1 MHSEPLSM
9 RVSRGVSPIISVILM
24 VAIVVILVTT
34 ASVFIF
40 DSSGGLN
47 EPAPF
52 VADTTGE
59 FVIDNSQA
67 GDNQIVQVTH
77 RGGDGVA
84 VDEIEIIVRASG
96 PSLDTE
102 ARLVDLPAD
111 DTTIDNKNIEG
122 NVDLIDTSDAV
133 QIIQE
138 DDSNV
143 WSAGDTITFR
153 INTGDADFRIER
165 YNTDPEADT
174 LEVMIVHTPSNAIIS
189 EHTFTP

>member
-1 MHSEPLSM
+1 MKIN
-9 RVSRGVSPIISVILM
+9 RAVSPVISVILM
-24 VAIVVILVTT
+24 VAIVVVLVAT

-40 DSSGGLN
+40 GSIGGLN

-52 VADTTGE
+52 IADTTGE
-59 FVIDNSQA
+59 FVIDNSQP

-84 VDEIEIIVRASG
+84 VEEIEIIVRASG

-102 ARLVDLPAD
+102 ARLVDLPAE
-111 DTTIDNKNIEG
+111 DTTIDSKNIEG
-122 NVDLIDTSDAV
+122 DELFDTSDAV

-138 DDSNV
+138 EDSNV

-153 INTGDADFRIER
+153 INTGDADFRIEEN
-165 YNTDPEADT
+165 NTGPEADT
-174 LEVMIVHTPSNAIIS
+174 LEVMIIHTPSNAIIS